1 VSRTLI
7 VAPQALRQIEALDGW
22 WRENREKAPNLFREE
37 LAAAFETITEA
48 PALGRRFEKMSGHDV
63 RRVLMRSTR
72 THVYYVF
79 DDARVSVVAVW
90 GAIKGR
96 GPDLSEL

>member
-1 VSRTLI
+1 MSRTLI
-7 VAPQALRQIEALDGW
+7 VAPQATRHIEALDAW

-48 PALGRRFEKMSGHDV
+48 PALGRRFEKVSGRDV
-63 RRVLMRSTR
+63 RRALMRSMR

-79 DDARVSVVAVW
+79 DDETVSVVAVW